1 MIKRKRATRKRR
13 ALLLSASRKSHPQ
26 GSGISAH
33 GLRKAIE
40 TGHITPAFQP
50 LLDLRSRTIVGFE
63 VLARWTDPVLGAVS
77 PAEFIPLAEREG
89 LLLAMTEH
97 LLREACLAAQAWP
110 GELTLAINIAPC
122 MLRETCFISTLL
134 RAVEP
139 SGFPLARL
147 EVELTEQAFVGPIQ
161 TVKARVAELKALGI
175 RLVLDDFG
183 TDHAGLNRLLELPF
197 DKIKIDG
204 SFVRSLDNEGAGR
217 KIVASIVS
225 LGLSLGIATVTEGI
239 EEQSQADMLIRLGCA
254 VGQGWLYGRAV
265 PAEQV
270 PALLSAN
277 RAARPFVPQPP
288 QGCLF
293 PEYLS
298 ASQRLTRLE
307 SIFHAAPVGLCF
319 LDLSFR
325 YITVN
330 QYLARMY
337 RIPAEQFIGRTVRE
351 VLPGP
356 ADQILAHLERVLAT
370 EELMESEIVVDAAMH
385 GTGPRLGHELVYLRT
400 AQPVRDEAGQ
410 IIGFSVALVDVTE
423 RKRSEA
429 ALRRSEECLRSTLD
443 QLQRP
448 VTVSLQSRFL
458 N

>member
-1 MIKRKRATRKRR
+1 MLFSSSGKF
-13 ALLLSASRKSHPQ
+13 HPQ
-26 GSGISAH
+26 VHGISGHA
-33 GLRKAIE
+33 LRQAIHAGYV
-40 TGHITPAFQP
+40 TSAFQP

-63 VLARWTDPVLGAVS
+63 VLARWNDPVLGAVS
-77 PAEFIPLAEREG
+77 PADFIPLAEREC

-97 LLREACLAAQAWP
+97 LLHEACLAAQAWP
-110 GELTLAINIAPC
+110 GALTLAINISPH
-122 MLRETCFISTLL
+122 MLREPQLIPTLI

-147 EVELTEQAFVGPIQ
+147 EVELTEQAFIGPIQ
-161 TVKARVAELKALGI
+161 HVKACVAELKSHGI

-204 SFVRSLDNEGAGR
+204 SFVRSLDHEGAGR
-217 KIVASIVS
+217 KIVAAIIS

-239 EEQSQADMLIRLGCA
+239 EEQSQADMLVRLGCA

-270 PALLSAN
+270 PAVLAASH
-277 RAARPFVPQPP
+277 AARPFVPEPP
-288 QGCLF
+288 QGSLF
-293 PEYLS
+293 PEYLPVD
-298 ASQRLTRLE
+298 QRLTRLE

-330 QYLARMY
+330 NYFAHMY
-337 RIPAEQFIGRTVRE
+337 RIAAEQFIGRTVRE

-356 ADQILAHLERVLAT
+356 ADQILAHLERALAT
-370 EELMESEIVVDAAMH
+370 EDMVESEITVDAATH
-385 GTGPRLGHELVYLRT
+385 GTGPHFGHELVYLRT

-410 IIGFSVALVDVTE
+410 IIGFSVALVDITE
-423 RKRSEA
+423 RKRTEA
-429 ALRRSEECLRSTLD
+429 ALRRSEECLRRTLD

-448 VTVSLQSRFL
+448 VPVSLQGSFL